1 MAGTSGKSAKDRKL
15 EQILKVSTELDL
27 DPIQDVEHFWIVEEY
42 LSAPLPAGWSKIK
55 TPTGEE
61 TYVNAASKITIR
73 ENPVKP
79 RFKKLVQLMRHCQTK
94 NLVLD
99 EVTVLELWTPIGKI
113 DDILDMARYL
123 KIEPLKEP
131 HLIWIAKLAILEG
144 LPECWKEVRNEDGS
158 TSYLNT
164 LTDQKFSEHPLDAH
178 FEKLIALER
187 ARPAPQTSLNPDLY
201 QWQPEIKFDEV
212 DFEAGEKWQHRRI
225 HRLPAA
231 GMWIL
236 YIDSLGERNWYNLET
251 KKETTN
257 LYDIKILQAALCLQ
271 RSWRS
276 YTVRRDV
283 WRIHKA
289 ALTTGKYVKQRRFRK
304 VVKKLQTERRMACMI
319 LQRYHESLKVRVEAS
334 KACFERLGSLGSR
347 PGRKAKAN
355 VSGIMSS
362 GYSFRA
368 VRRKVI
374 HIQRT
379 FREYQARKKL
389 LDALATRANGAR

>member
-178 FEKLIALER
+178 FKKLIALER

-231 GMWIL
+231 GMWIP
-236 YIDSLGERNWYNLET
+236 YIDSLGERNW
-251 KKETTN
+251 
-257 LYDIKILQAALCLQ
+257 
-271 RSWRS
+271 
-276 YTVRRDV
+276 
-283 WRIHKA
+283 
-289 ALTTGKYVKQRRFRK
+289 
-304 VVKKLQTERRMACMI
+304 
-319 LQRYHESLKVRVEAS
+319 
-334 KACFERLGSLGSR
+334 
-347 PGRKAKAN
+347 
-355 VSGIMSS
+355 
-362 GYSFRA
+362 
-368 VRRKVI
+368 
-374 HIQRT
+374 
-379 FREYQARKKL
+379 
-389 LDALATRANGAR
+389 